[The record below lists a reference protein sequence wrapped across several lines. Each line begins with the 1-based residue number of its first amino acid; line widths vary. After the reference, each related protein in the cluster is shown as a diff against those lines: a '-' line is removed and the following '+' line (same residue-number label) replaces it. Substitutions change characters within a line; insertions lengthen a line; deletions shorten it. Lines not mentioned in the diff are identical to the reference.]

1 VFLRYGNYTHEA
13 AEASI
18 AIGRDQSFGDFGQAV
33 SFTET
38 WQITGR
44 LHAKDR
50 TLLTAEITALEMAYS
65 ANGFDIV
72 LIDVDGVTES
82 AHKMVSANANNGVR
96 ITNFN
101 WVDSRNAEYSTFRN
115 YTITVEAEF
124 DISGINPSFESYQSS
139 LSAFT
144 PIGAVQ
150 SGSKTGRFAQPEP
163 DDPIYPV
170 DEHQDRKQVTNSASR
185 SEGRTSFTTA
195 WTYTYSSIGPA
206 F

>member
-139 LSAFT
+139 LSFT
-144 PIGAVQ
+144 GNGGPRFVVRTALNGPPIRQ
-150 SGSKTGRFAQPEP
+150 
-163 DDPIYPV
+163 
-170 DEHQDRKQVTNSASR
+170 
-185 SEGRTSFTTA
+185 
-195 WTYTYSSIGPA
+195 
-206 F
+206 